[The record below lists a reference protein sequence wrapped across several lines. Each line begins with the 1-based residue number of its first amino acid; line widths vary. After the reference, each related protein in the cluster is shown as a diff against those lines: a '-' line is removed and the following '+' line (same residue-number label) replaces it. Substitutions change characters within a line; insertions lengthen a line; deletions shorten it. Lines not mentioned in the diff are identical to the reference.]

1 MTKLK
6 SPRVSMRMGRL
17 RSFRSGLM
25 KLLMT
30 PKMSAVTTMVSGCG
44 SFHESPGTTWTTTA
58 RAIALAAR
66 RSSCFMSA
74 SYNLP

>member
-6 SPRVSMRMGRL
+6 RPKVSIRMGRL

-25 KLLMT
+25 KMLMT

-44 SFHESPGTTWTTTA
+44 SFQESPGTTWTTTA
-58 RAIALAAR
+58 SATALAAK
-66 RSSCFMSA
+66 RSSCLMSA